1 MTRVVLTA
9 DRTLMSEYQNN
20 MFFGFSASFP
30 KKFMP
35 APIYYRMFAPSV
47 PVRQGRAVLA
57 PYALRKIEAALLADG
72 FSQDDVVVAHPFHL
86 SRFVDRDTQVFA
98 VSTMDPLGYGPVTST
113 FTNIYDNPAYVP
125 GEFRE
130 VLSDPSVRKFRPKTI
145 VGGPGSWQLDRY
157 PGPRDELGIDC
168 VVTGE
173 GEITF
178 PKLVHMVEKGEALP
192 RSVEGEIVPTER
204 IPNIANPTVNA
215 MVEVARGC
223 GRGCKFCTP
232 TLLRFRCRSIQDIL
246 KEVEVN
252 TRAGY
257 KQIYIH
263 AEDVWRYGAKGIRPD
278 KGKVIE
284 LFKTIY
290 NFDGVT
296 KVFPS
301 HGALASVACEKD
313 LLPSVSEVLEM
324 GEDNLNAYQTGVETG
339 SPAVVERHMKGKVKP
354 FKPEEWPEV
363 VRQAFE
369 ISVDS
374 HWIPCATMMVG
385 LPGETDDDVVRSIEL
400 LDKVRDLMSGVFPL
414 FFVAM
419 GNMSGEGNFTKDGMT
434 PLHWEFIVRCWEHNL
449 RYIPYFVR
457 HGGMENRFWNFVLER
472 VLVPLGRAKLDGY
485 ADRMRSE
492 MGEEIKKRLS
502 AHSYAAPA

>member
-47 PVRQGRAVLA
+47 PVSNGRAVIA

-72 FSQDDVVVAHPFHL
+72 FSQDDVVVAHPSHL
-86 SRFVDRDTQVFA
+86 SKFIDADTRVLG

-113 FTNIYDNPAYVP
+113 FTNIYENPAYVP
-125 GEFRE
+125 GRFRE
-130 VLSDPSVRKFRPKTI
+130 IFLDPAVRKFRPKTI
-145 VGGPGSWQLDRY
+145 VGGPGSWQLDKY

-178 PKLVHMVEKGEALP
+178 PKLVRMAERGEPLP
-192 RSVEGEIVPTER
+192 RSVEGEIVPVEKM
-204 IPNIANPTVNA
+204 PNIVNPTVNA

-232 TLLRFRCRSIQDIL
+232 TLLKFRCRPIEDIL
-246 KEVEVN
+246 KEVAVN

-263 AEDVWRYGAKGIRPD
+263 AEDVWRYGAKGVRPD
-278 KGKVIE
+278 KAKVIE
-284 LFKTIY
+284 LFKSIY
-290 NFDGVT
+290 KFQGVT

-301 HGALASVACEKD
+301 HGALASVACERD

-324 GEDNLNAYQTGVETG
+324 GEHNLNGYQTGVETG
-339 SPAVVERHMKGKVKP
+339 SPALVERHMAGKVKP
-354 FKPEEWPEV
+354 FQPKEWPEV

-374 HWIPCATMMVG
+374 HWIPCATMLVG

-400 LDKVRDLMSGVFPL
+400 VDDLRDLMSGIFPL

-419 GNMSGEGNFTKDGMT
+419 GSMSDERNFTRQDMT

-449 RYIPYFVR
+449 RYIPYFVK
-457 HGGMENRFWNFVLER
+457 HAGMESRFWNFVLEHI
-472 VLVPLGRAKLDGY
+472 LVPIGRAKLHGY
-485 ADRMRSE
+485 ASKMRAE
-492 MGEEIKKRLS
+492 MGEEIQKRLS
-502 AHSYAAPA
+502 AAAQGAPA